1 MSWLKTSRFE
11 FLYWLRELF
20 WKGNSWKSSTLE
32 YFVNDFAPDVIVLP
46 IKDVVFFNKLGCYIQ
61 EVTKKPLICFVSDDV
76 YTFKLYSWS
85 PLFWLRRLRVRPVLK
100 KTIKSCDIL
109 YTLTE
114 KQKEEYDKIFGVNCH
129 VVTKAG
135 DFSTPVEINEIISEP
150 IRLVYTGNIGAGRW
164 HTLALIG
171 DALIGHKAELV
182 IYSGT
187 PLKDSQMKRLI
198 KSGKVRMAGMIP
210 QAEVKNA
217 QKEGDI
223 LVHVESFE
231 RSERFTA
238 RLSFSTKIVD
248 YFEIGKCILAVGW
261 KDTAA
266 IEYLKEKD
274 AAYVITEE
282 NQIKDGLSKLL
293 SDKGLIFNYAEKS
306 YNCGKQFHNKKI
318 INERLLSEIKELSQR

>member
-1 MSWLKTSRFE
+1 M
-11 FLYWLRELF
+11 
-20 WKGNSWKSSTLE
+20 
-32 YFVNDFAPDVIVLP
+32 
-46 IKDVVFFNKLGCYIQ
+46 
-61 EVTKKPLICFVSDDV
+61 
-76 YTFKLYSWS
+76 
-85 PLFWLRRLRVRPVLK
+85 
-100 KTIKSCDIL
+100 
-109 YTLTE
+109 
-114 KQKEEYDKIFGVNCH
+114 
-129 VVTKAG
+129 
-135 DFSTPVEINEIISEP
+135 
-150 IRLVYTGNIGAGRW
+150 
-164 HTLALIG
+164 
-171 DALIGHKAELV
+171 
-182 IYSGT
+182 
-187 PLKDSQMKRLI
+187 
-198 KSGKVRMAGMIP
+198 
-210 QAEVKNA
+210 KNA